1 MRVQEQATQTAVWL
15 SILHFYAALLSI
27 LLEINFL
34 QDSRG
39 TQLSI
44 YFMKAQPCT
53 LVLPVAGRWT
63 EQVSHSLTA
72 HLLSLLHFTGCAL
85 RVADANWQS
94 IILTASWHFLR

>member
-1 MRVQEQATQTAVWL
+1 MRVQGQATQTAVWL
-15 SILHFYAALLSI
+15 SILHFYGALLSI

-72 HLLSLLHFTGCAL
+72 HPVETQGVISPFMPRFTQNGALSHTHKALTLLF
-85 RVADANWQS
+85 
-94 IILTASWHFLR
+94 